1 MSAEVFLDTNILIY
15 AFGRDVTRT
24 TQAVALLRQ
33 GGTISVQVLNE
44 FTNIARRKLRRS
56 WPEIIEARRLRILF
70 PDPKPISMATHE
82 AALAIAQRDHLG
94 WYDSLIVA
102 AALEA
107 GCSALLSEDLQ
118 HGRIIDGRLT
128 VRNPFL

>member
-56 WPEIIEARRLRILF
+56 WPEIIEARRF
-70 PDPKPISMATHE
+70 ADPVPRPQAH
-82 AALAIAQRDHLG
+82 
-94 WYDSLIVA
+94 
-102 AALEA
+102 
-107 GCSALLSEDLQ
+107 Q
-118 HGRIIDGRLT
+118 HGD
-128 VRNPFL
+128 P

>member
-1 MSAEVFLDTNILIY
+1 M
-15 AFGRDVTRT
+15 
-24 TQAVALLRQ
+24 
-33 GGTISVQVLNE
+33 
-44 FTNIARRKLRRS
+44 
-56 WPEIIEARRLRILF
+56 RILF

-82 AALAIAQRDHLG
+82 AALAIVQRDRLR